1 MIDVFQVAN
10 AMALTSTC
18 CKCKEG
24 GVVVDTATGNVVSV
38 CRSRCTHGYSICAHK
53 HARDC
58 PCFVSAYGDLVVQG
72 TEKLKGTQI
81 YVVSESYP
89 TPVDGS
95 ELTRYLSLCGAEVI
109 SFNKIGATLSNKSK
123 ELNASYSE
131 CCEHDT
137 TKKRKHGFAEGNTY
151 GTSTCPTCGKTFV
164 KTSPRQKYCN
174 TWRIGVC
181 DVCHKVFQY
190 KCSARNTSKPS
201 TCGNPECVKSVRVR
215 NFKWNK

>member
-1 MIDVFQVAN
+1 MVDVFQVAN
-10 AMALTSTC
+10 AMAMTSTC

-38 CRSRCTHGYSICAHK
+38 CRSRCTHGYSSCAHK
-53 HARDC
+53 YARDC

-95 ELTRYLSLCGAEVI
+95 ELTRYLSLCGADVI
-109 SFNKIGATLSNKSK
+109 SFNKLGATLSNKSK
-123 ELNASYSE
+123 ELNVPRSE

-137 TKKRKHGFAEGNTY
+137 TKKKKAWI
-151 GTSTCPTCGKTFV
+151 C
-164 KTSPRQKYCN
+164 
-174 TWRIGVC
+174 
-181 DVCHKVFQY
+181 
-190 KCSARNTSKPS
+190 
-201 TCGNPECVKSVRVR
+201 
-215 NFKWNK
+215 